1 MEKLKLVRY
10 NDIRVCEKVAT
21 FTYLDTNIQ
30 FIACF
35 REWDLPGDKLEEIR
49 IKEGTIIEASISFH
63 FIFDFEYK
71 DVNEKL
77 TTIFLSEKSSYAEI
91 IVEITRCTEYKDSY
105 WAKCNLF
112 KNDILL
118 NFEDEADCKVGD
130 IIKIRG
136 EFFIENEKLGI
147 SFR

>member
-1 MEKLKLVRY
+1 MEKLKLIKY

-21 FTYLDTNIQ
+21 FSYLDTNTQ

-35 REWDLPGDKLEEIR
+35 REDLPGDKMEEIR

-63 FIFDFEYK
+63 FILDFEYK

-77 TTIFLSEKSSYAEI
+77 MTIFLSKKSSYAET
-91 IVEITRCTEYKDSY
+91 IVKITRCTEDKFRY

-112 KNDILL
+112 KDDILL
-118 NFEDEADCKVGD
+118 HFEEDVDCKIGD
-130 IIKIRG
+130 VIKIRG
-136 EFFIENEKLGI
+136 EFFIENEKLGVFA
-147 SFR
+147 S